1 MTGDEA
7 DLKQSRN
14 SPLLPSW
21 LTAATW
27 GPSVGRL
34 KQMKILGLGGAILS
48 LALTGA
54 IFAAGPADATAS
66 AGVQRPTSGRY
77 CAAVLAPV
85 QAGARESAVT
95 YENCYS
101 SEKERASAPALR
113 DTTLLMTWYTDR
125 DYFGGSTQWRG
136 SAGGCDSAGYG
147 KAVVPWEWATT
158 ISSFKVWSGCYHTTA
173 YTNENFGGASRIYSG
188 NVPYVGDFMNDIIHS
203 MWVRS

>member
-1 MTGDEA
+1 MRIPAGKGLLIAGSMAAALITTDA
-7 DLKQSRN
+7 SIAHA
-14 SPLLPSW
+14 SP
-21 LTAATW
+21 AN
-27 GPSVGRL
+27 
-34 KQMKILGLGGAILS
+34 
-48 LALTGA
+48 
-54 IFAAGPADATAS
+54 DS
-66 AGVQRPTSGRY
+66 AKPKGNQY
-77 CAAVLAPV
+77 CAAVLAPMS
-85 QAGARESAVT
+85 AGDKESNVT
-95 YENCYS
+95 FKNCYS

-113 DTTLLMTWYTDR
+113 ATTLLMTWYTDR

-147 KAVVPWEWATT
+147 KAVVPWDWAIT